1 MRLSYVQFLE
11 GEYGIEEGSEEEFE
25 ILQEF
30 VTESI
35 VPALC
40 SEGCQVEPDGFCPH
54 GNPSV
59 LIERGLI

>member
-1 MRLSYVQFLE
+1 MRLSYGQFLE
-11 GEYGIEEGSEEEFE
+11 EEYGIEEGSDDEFE
-25 ILQEF
+25 VLQEL
-30 VTESI
+30 VMDSV

-54 GNPSV
+54 GHPSV